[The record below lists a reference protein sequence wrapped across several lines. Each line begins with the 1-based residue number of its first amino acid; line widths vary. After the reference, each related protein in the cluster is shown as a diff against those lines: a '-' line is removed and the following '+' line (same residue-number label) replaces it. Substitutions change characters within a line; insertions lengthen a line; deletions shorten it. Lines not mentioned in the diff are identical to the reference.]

1 MHTVAWP
8 DRIVHH
14 SALNMK
20 MKTFWSLNLDFH
32 SDAVCNLLLS
42 TSKFNF
48 VYPYLNLV
56 FMLHAGKS
64 SNFIWPSWNH
74 VYEFDSISYYTSS
87 LIIAESCF
95 LFILSS
101 FGFLKL
107 PCVCQVL
114 WSDQQPGGD
123 HCDPVRGPGVGGDG
137 EARGP
142 GAGQGQP
149 AQVHNRQQDLLL
161 CHW

>member
-1 MHTVAWP
+1 MMVCWFLAW
-8 DRIVHH
+8 
-14 SALNMK
+14 K
-20 MKTFWSLNLDFH
+20 
-32 SDAVCNLLLS
+32 
-42 TSKFNF
+42 
-48 VYPYLNLV
+48 
-56 FMLHAGKS
+56 
-64 SNFIWPSWNH
+64 FIWLSWNH

-101 FGFLKL
+101 FCFLKL

-114 WSDQQPGGD
+114 WSDQQSGCD
-123 HCDPVRGPGVGGDG
+123 HCDPVWGPGVGGDG

-149 AQVHNRQQDLLL
+149 SQVHHRQQDLLL
-161 CHW
+161 HHRWGTGAWWFNTYIETCWAAKHK